1 MTKVNCDIYASNIL
15 QEKGWVSINDG
26 YIYIAR
32 NKTRSYWVL
41 SNIRPK
47 KRPIIRFNDKNQTIY
62 IGRNK
67 IVITYSRIYKQS
79 KNNLQPYSRK
89 I

>member
-41 SNIRPK
+41 SNIRPN
-47 KRPIIRFNDKNQTIY
+47 KRPIIQFNDKNKTIR

-67 IVITYSRIYKQS
+67 IVIKYSRIYKQS
-79 KNNLQPYSRK
+79 KNNLEPYSKRY
-89 I
+89 